1 MPGRGRLPDG
11 GGRVVSLT
19 LKLRCH
25 LHPRYDPTQGGEAAI
40 RGACVRCMGLLEL
53 YRAYLNIRQSR
64 FGEDDEIIP
73 DHNS

>member
-1 MPGRGRLPDG
+1 MLRL
-11 GGRVVSLT
+11 SLT
-19 LKLRCH
+19 CP
-25 LHPRYDPTQGGEAAI
+25 LHKRYDPTQGGEAAI

-73 DHNS
+73 DYNS

>member
-1 MPGRGRLPDG
+1 MAL
-11 GGRVVSLT
+11 V
-19 LKLRCH
+19 LKLRCEN
-25 LHPRYDPTQGGEAAI
+25 HPRYNPVTDGEAAI

-64 FGEDDEIIP
+64 FGEDDEVIP